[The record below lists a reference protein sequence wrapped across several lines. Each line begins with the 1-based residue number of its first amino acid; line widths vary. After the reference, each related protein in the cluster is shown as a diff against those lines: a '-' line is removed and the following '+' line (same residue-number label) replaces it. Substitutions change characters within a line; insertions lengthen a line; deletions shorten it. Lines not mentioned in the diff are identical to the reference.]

1 MTIFPRSNLD
11 WSTAVKDG
19 KVLLYSNASD
29 DAVRPLLSKD
39 YSSIDDLNQDILST
53 AQNLQS
59 SANMHIP
66 VMRKRPQHTQ
76 KVHDRML
83 CWKSGCAF
91 KRWKEAGRPRSGE
104 VYDDRRKCKRD
115 VQQYLNNKRGIMER
129 RRIQKRDSMFSAPM
143 LIPTPRC
150 QQTYS

>member
-59 SANMHIP
+59 STNMHIP

-76 KVHDRML
+76 KVHDRMIYL
-83 CWKSGCAF
+83 ICVGRVGVLLEDG
-91 KRWKEAGRPRSGE
+91 KRLADPEVVSFMMIGESVKE
-104 VYDDRRKCKRD
+104 
-115 VQQYLNNKRGIMER
+115 M
-129 RRIQKRDSMFSAPM
+129 
-143 LIPTPRC
+143 
-150 QQTYS
+150 YSNT

>member
-53 AQNLQS
+53 AQNVQS

-66 VMRKRPQHTQ
+66 VMRKRPRHTQ
-76 KVHDRML
+76 KVHD
-83 CWKSGCAF
+83 
-91 KRWKEAGRPRSGE
+91 
-104 VYDDRRKCKRD
+104 
-115 VQQYLNNKRGIMER
+115 
-129 RRIQKRDSMFSAPM
+129 
-143 LIPTPRC
+143 
-150 QQTYS
+150 

>member
-39 YSSIDDLNQDILST
+39 YSSIVDLNQDILST
-53 AQNLQS
+53 AQNQQS

-76 KVHDRML
+76 KVHD
-83 CWKSGCAF
+83 
-91 KRWKEAGRPRSGE
+91 
-104 VYDDRRKCKRD
+104 
-115 VQQYLNNKRGIMER
+115 
-129 RRIQKRDSMFSAPM
+129 
-143 LIPTPRC
+143 
-150 QQTYS
+150 